1 MFRTDSKVQVV
12 EMKTDYAMDE
22 MQKSK
27 YGVLIIRS
35 VIFLTFSNWLV
46 IPNVNITYVIKNV

>member
-1 MFRTDSKVQVV
+1 MFRTDSKVQVA

-27 YGVLIIRS
+27 YGVLINQSI
-35 VIFLTFSNWLV
+35 
-46 IPNVNITYVIKNV
+46 